1 MQLMQSHFIQ
11 TEHYLWLLFPSVSQ
25 IVGLDWGL
33 HQQHAWDLIEVLD
46 LNIAVDEE
54 SCLITQSGMIKAL
67 TLPLQVWLSQAVADL
82 ENCSGSV
89 LGQDLRVAVWLEH
102 LTCAYHHRSVDAIHL
117 KRHWLPLNSRS
128 QEQSKWKQLCDEK
141 TLPSLFLISLPPC
154 LHSWMPYGQA
164 MRRWVPKAE
173 CCSDRPL
180 QT

>member
-102 LTCAYHHRSVDAIHL
+102 LTVPQMPFIWRDIGSLWTPDLKSRVSENSSVM
-117 KRHWLPLNSRS
+117 R
-128 QEQSKWKQLCDEK
+128 KQ
-141 TLPSLFLISLPPC
+141 F
-154 LHSWMPYGQA
+154 LHS
-164 MRRWVPKAE
+164 
-173 CCSDRPL
+173 S
-180 QT
+180 